1 MNIIEQAWE
10 RTAAEKGVTVD
21 ELKRSLRQGK
31 LMATVEQMAAERGI
45 TVEAMERHNHL
56 YAMLF
61 SLGQDCLM
69 NDEAM
74 ALDTGA
80 PVPDYRKEHVGRC
93 RHCQAFVDATKRK
106 D

>member
-1 MNIIEQAWE
+1 MSIIDQTWE

-21 ELKRSLRQGK
+21 ELKQSLRGK

-45 TVEAMERHNHL
+45 TVEAMERQIHL
-56 YAMLF
+56 SSMLF
-61 SLGQDCLM
+61 SLGPNCLT

-80 PVPDYRKEHVGRC
+80 PVPEHQKEHVGYC
-93 RHCQAFVDATKRK
+93 RHCQAFIDATQRK